1 VTSTFPPSDVGPAG
15 DLAACR
21 AALATGSRTFWAASL
36 LLPRKVRDPATA
48 LYAFCRAADD
58 AIDMG
63 GGADALADL
72 YDRLDA
78 AYAGCPRE
86 TPVDRA
92 FARTVAAYG
101 IPFDI
106 PAALIEG
113 MAWDTQGRR
122 YATLGDLNAYAAR
135 VAGTVGVMMALLMG
149 VRDPVAL
156 ARACDLGVAMQ
167 LSNIARDVGEDARA
181 GRLYL
186 PQDWLRGAG
195 IDPDGFLA
203 DPRWTPALEGVV
215 ADLLDAAD
223 RLYRRSESGIE
234 RLPPACR
241 PAIFAARFLYA
252 GIGEAAGRLGAD
264 LLDRRAVVPGGRKAR
279 LVGRALVRTLLV
291 SGTADGPPLPETR
304 FLVEAA
310 ASRQADDGVFEGR
323 LARVIVMFARL
334 ARTDAPA
341 G

>member
-1 VTSTFPPSDVGPAG
+1 MKRIA
-15 DLAACR
+15 LAAMLGL
-21 AALATGSRTFWAASL
+21 AAILPAHAQTVVKHLHITSIPAELELMNQAVAEFEAANPDIKVELPFLENEAFKAKLTTL
-36 LLPRKVRDPATA
+36 LQSADAPDVFHSWGGGVFYEQAAAGVLRPVEDVVTA
-48 LYAFCRAADD
+48 EAKDAIGTAGVSAFTAAD
-58 AIDMG
+58 G
-63 GGADALADL
+63 HL
-72 YDRLDA
+72 YGL
-78 AYAGCPRE
+78 
-86 TPVDRA
+86 
-92 FARTVAAYG
+92 
-101 IPFDI
+101 
-106 PAALIEG
+106 
-113 MAWDTQGRR
+113 
-122 YATLGDLNAYAAR
+122 
-135 VAGTVGVMMALLMG
+135 
-149 VRDPVAL
+149 
-156 ARACDLGVAMQ
+156 
-167 LSNIARDVGEDARA
+167 ARDVGEDARA

-186 PQDWLRGAG
+186 PQDWLRAAG

-223 RLYRRSESGIE
+223 RLYRRSESGID
-234 RLPPACR
+234 RLPWACR

-310 ASRQADDGVFEGR
+310 ALRQADDGVLEGR
-323 LARVIVMFARL
+323 LARVIVMFVRL